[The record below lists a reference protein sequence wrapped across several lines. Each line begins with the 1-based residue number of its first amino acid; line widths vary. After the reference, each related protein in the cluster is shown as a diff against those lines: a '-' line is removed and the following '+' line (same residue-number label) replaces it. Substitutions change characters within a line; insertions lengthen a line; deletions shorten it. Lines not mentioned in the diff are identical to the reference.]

1 MSKLGLPNPAQV
13 ARMLQEAQTMSQ
25 YEQNKPFSSDKIYFL
40 DKDQMKGVQPNTV
53 HGRELPIRKGLREDG
68 SSDKEPSELI
78 KSNKFV
84 SVKYGQKKV
93 LPDHI
98 QERL

>member
-40 DKDQMKGVQPNTV
+40 DKDQMKGV
-53 HGRELPIRKGLREDG
+53 
-68 SSDKEPSELI
+68 
-78 KSNKFV
+78 
-84 SVKYGQKKV
+84 
-93 LPDHI
+93 
-98 QERL
+98 